1 MQQNFIGMKRLFFS
15 VWILVFLSF
24 FASAQKNDLIVK
36 RSDKGLYLEHKVV
49 PKESFYSVGR
59 KYNVTPQSLADFNNL
74 DMKKGLFIDQ
84 KIRIPLT
91 ASNFDQEGNSGAPV
105 YYKTDNKELVETIS
119 KNYKASVSKLQ
130 DWNDIDGETA
140 KSDSKII
147 VGFLKGTE
155 WPSVTIKPKPKKE
168 NPVVKNE
175 EKAKPVIEEK
185 KEEVKDEKP
194 VEKKEEPVMTRP
206 EVKPSLK
213 EMGYFKPFYEQQVK
227 STPPTKDETVT
238 AGIFKTISGWEDAKY
253 YLLIDAVQ
261 PGTIVKVINPANNK
275 AVYAKVLGQMSG
287 IRQNEGFDIRISN
300 AAASVLEISE
310 QDKFVVKVNY

>member
-1 MQQNFIGMKRLFFS
+1 MQQNLIGMKRRFFS
-15 VWILVFLSF
+15 VCILVFLSF

-59 KYNVTPQSLADFNNL
+59 KYNVTPQALADFNGL

-84 KIRIPLT
+84 KIRIPLI

-105 YYKTDNKELVETIS
+105 YYKTDTKEPVETIS

-130 DWNDIDGETA
+130 DWNDIEGETA

-168 NPVVKNE
+168 NSVAKNE

-185 KEEVKDEKP
+185 KEEVKEEKP

-206 EVKPSLK
+206 EVKPSLT

-227 STPPTKDETVT
+227 STPQTKDETVT